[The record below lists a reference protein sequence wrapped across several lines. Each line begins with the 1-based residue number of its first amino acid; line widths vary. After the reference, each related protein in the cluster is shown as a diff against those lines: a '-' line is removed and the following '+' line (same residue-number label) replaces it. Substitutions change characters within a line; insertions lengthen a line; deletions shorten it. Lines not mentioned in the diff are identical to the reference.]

1 MRLKQTAFA
10 GEFVCLFVC
19 LFFPVFVLL
28 LPLCKLSVT
37 LYNVC
42 KKVTRSFRM
51 FLQALMTSRTK
62 SEPMNGDVIDIE
74 TQTVL
79 VVQRG
84 YWLLGLL

>member
-1 MRLKQTAFA
+1 
-10 GEFVCLFVC
+10 
-19 LFFPVFVLL
+19 
-28 LPLCKLSVT
+28 
-37 LYNVC
+37 
-42 KKVTRSFRM
+42 M